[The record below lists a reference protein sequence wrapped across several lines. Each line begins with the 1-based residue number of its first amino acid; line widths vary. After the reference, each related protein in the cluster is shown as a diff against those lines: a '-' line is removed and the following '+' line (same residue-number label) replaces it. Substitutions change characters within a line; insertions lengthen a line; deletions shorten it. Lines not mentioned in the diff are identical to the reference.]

1 MAIGAGIVFNV
12 DMSELDDYVDSKIT
26 DKKSLF
32 SKIKNYTREP
42 NEINPFVKLD
52 KAYQAENDKIKDIY
66 LKNGRLS
73 PEQLNAYINLLRP
86 IHATILKS
94 FDNYAESL
102 RTEFAKSGTNSTE
115 QMKLDRILA
124 EKKQA
129 LKDQLEKKI
138 QVLNNLP
145 HNISNV
151 LVINGKKIPIRRT
164 DGNQIHVVN
173 DLDSDE
179 MLEYLAKQNQEKIQ
193 GNQVISI
200 ESYDSAVEIF
210 NPLDPFSSGG
220 GRYSFNRFDSH
231 KVNDIFKITDVPP
244 NGYKLTISRES
255 PDGTP
260 RNFYEQADKDRAYL
274 MGVAQLA
281 QRKQY
286 RLNLQDFP
294 KHLHDSALRVWV
306 DNGRSY
312 ADVDGARKGT
322 LPPTLFDIIVRNNIS
337 HGEVKAYCNMSK
349 KDRELLNK
357 QIQNQGEPLSFDDTL
372 DSPLTVADRELLG
385 QQISLNEAEK
395 AKNKAKPT
403 LQKLPSDS
411 YDDATIDRID
421 KLYALHLEFEQKAG
435 YRQRMYELND
445 IFKNTGLSDDK
456 DLQIVVNQM
465 PNSVYGQ
472 YINHARK
479 HYADQNLI
487 NSRNQVE
494 PAHNF
499 DGPSSLDLL
508 GSSNKDDFYQTN
520 KRQPYIDQYRSN
532 LADMSKLIKLLN
544 SDKLP
549 QDERIAMFKA
559 LEDVSANGSIDWS
572 RQFDF
577 LSQMPLGRDQQNGF
591 LMAQYFMAMKPQ
603 HRGYAYNKLDPVR
616 QNAIFPYLPESLQI
630 IYNPDKAKALAQIL
644 AETYNP
650 EGTKDRQA
658 VLMEHMLNQTSPQA
672 KLAFVNLQT
681 SPLPSRIQVDLW
693 LKDIIRDPKPANY
706 QIGYA
711 LSYCLLNSK
720 ADPVLNKR
728 IVKNI
733 LDCSPEKASYL
744 IGQMDPK
751 ARIKLLEIIQNEIKS
766 IQNPRAKKRA
776 IHYYANKLVNIL
788 NETQSPNLIKELAKN
803 VETSANNNLS
813 PKEELLLAIVNHSK
827 FDNKH
832 AFENFAEGIAQNN
845 NKPGLIT
852 QEMIYQQMPPTQETG
867 RGTDIANRQNLV
879 YSKLDDAIQKQIIDK
894 ELAKAE
900 IAYKYHP
907 KVGAIKELLNTKKQD
922 VDLLKAKLNE
932 IAAKETNPNYTAK
945 QKCKEYHANC
955 IKLYELAEVLKASD
969 KDLDVAAMADDKR
982 ALPKHYNKLK
992 EVKEKL
998 VAQSDLPETEY
1009 NKAFQE
1015 LQNLDLATEV
1025 ETEFKTL
1032 EKNLP
1037 IANQP
1042 SLTYLE
1048 NIKGRSYSNLTPV
1061 NFQRIETEAKNYIN
1075 KHQQILQSPTHS
1087 VADKCK
1093 AYLENCKELYSML
1106 EHITASD
1113 QSPDRKNISDQ
1124 QRLFPS
1130 IYKQLEEINKQYRE
1144 LVDEIR
1150 RVEKDS
1156 TLDDNNRTKRINEL
1170 HDKLNEL
1177 TVKLRNLKLET
1188 KVTESLEQLKK
1199 ELIKS
1204 GFCFY
1209 MKKEAAIHLIKQIRA
1224 KADHLPY
1231 CPESKIFYAFNE
1243 KVQKQVFNE
1252 LSPETQGALIA
1263 ETSNLEKKSAWL
1275 KRLPAA
1281 QAKDLY
1287 LSQAERDLSLLKLLP
1302 ASHQEEIATD
1312 SSDKKLSDTDYQ
1324 IFTEGLAND
1333 GKIALL
1339 KKLHQKR
1346 AVTPELIDKYR
1357 LNPQPVKEDTSDDFK
1372 NRVANMLKGG

>member
-32 SKIKNYTREP
+32 SKINNYTRKP
-42 NEINPFVKLD
+42 NETNPFVKLD
-52 KAYQAENDKIKDIY
+52 KAYQAENNKIKDIY

-102 RTEFAKSGTNSTE
+102 RNEFAKSGTNSTE

-179 MLEYLAKQNQEKIQ
+179 MLEYLAKQNQEKVQ

-210 NPLDPFSSGG
+210 NPLNPFSSGG
-220 GRYSFNRFDSH
+220 GRYSFNRLDSH
-231 KVNDIFKITDVPP
+231 KVNDIFKITEVPP

-255 PDGTP
+255 LDGTP
-260 RNFYEQADKDRAYL
+260 RAFYEEADKNRAYM

-281 QRKQY
+281 LRRQY

-322 LPPTLFDIIVRNNIS
+322 IPPTLFDVIVRNNIS

-349 KDRELLNK
+349 KDRALLNK
-357 QIQNQGEPLSFDDTL
+357 QIQKQGEPLSFDDTL

-395 AKNKAKPT
+395 AKNKAKPA
-403 LQKLPSDS
+403 LQKLPPDK

-421 KLYALHLEFEQKAG
+421 KLYALHLEFEQRAG

-472 YINHARK
+472 HINYARK

-508 GSSNKDDFYQTN
+508 DSSNKDDFYQTH
-520 KRQPYIDQYRSN
+520 KRKPYIDQYRSS
-532 LADMSKLIKLLN
+532 LADMSKLVKLLN

-549 QDERIAMFKA
+549 QDERIAMFKT

-577 LSQMPLGRDQQNGF
+577 LSQMPLGDHQQNGF

-630 IYNPDKAKALAQIL
+630 IYNPDEAKAIAQTL
-644 AETYNP
+644 AETYNR
-650 EGTKDRQA
+650 EGTKDQQA
-658 VLMEHMLNQTSPQA
+658 VLMEHMLNLSSPQA
-672 KLAFVNLQT
+672 KLAFENLQT
-681 SPLPSRIQVDLW
+681 SPLPSRKEIDQN
-693 LKDIIRDPKPANY
+693 LKDIITDDKLANY

-711 LSYCLLNSK
+711 LSYCLLNSE
-720 ADPVLNKR
+720 ADPRLNKR
-728 IVKNI
+728 IVNN
-733 LDCSPEKASYL
+733 LLHRSSDKASYL
-744 IGQMDPK
+744 IGQMPTE
-751 ARIKLLEIIQNEIKS
+751 ARSKLLEVIQDEIAS
-766 IQNPRAKKRA
+766 IKNPSAKKRA

-788 NETQSPNLIKELAKN
+788 NETQSPNLIKELAQNIKQPL
-803 VETSANNNLS
+803 ETSANNS
-813 PKEELLLAIVNHSK
+813 PSLEQGLLLAIVKHEN

-845 NKPGLIT
+845 NKTGLII
-852 QEMIYQQMPPTQETG
+852 QEKIYQQMHPTQETG

-879 YSKLDDAIQKQIIDK
+879 YSKLDDAIQKKIIDK

-907 KVGAIKELLNTKKQD
+907 KVNAIKELLNTKKQD
-922 VDLLKAKLNE
+922 VDSLKTKLNE
-932 IAAKETNPNYTAK
+932 IAAKETDLNYTAK
-945 QKCKEYHANC
+945 QKCQEYYTNC
-955 IKLYELAEVLKASD
+955 MKLYELAEILKASD
-969 KDLDVAAMADDKR
+969 KDLDVAAMAGDKR
-982 ALPKHYNKLK
+982 ALPQHYNKLK
-992 EVKEKL
+992 EVEEKL
-998 VAQSDLPETEY
+998 AAQSDLTEIEY

-1015 LQNLDLATEV
+1015 LQNLDLATKV

-1042 SLTYLE
+1042 SLTYLD

-1061 NFQRIETEAKNYIN
+1061 NFQLIETEAKNYIN
-1075 KHQQILQSPTHS
+1075 KHQQILQSSTHS

-1093 AYLENCKELYSML
+1093 AYLENCQKLYSML
-1106 EHITASD
+1106 EHIKASD
-1113 QSPDRKNISDQ
+1113 QSNISDQ
-1124 QRLFPS
+1124 QRLFPT
-1130 IYKQLEEINKQYRE
+1130 IYQQLEEINKQYHD
-1144 LVDEIR
+1144 LVDGINA
-1150 RVEKDS
+1150 VEY
-1156 TLDDNNRTKRINEL
+1156 
-1170 HDKLNEL
+1170 NEL
-1177 TVKLRNLKLET
+1177 TAKLENLKLDTE
-1188 KVTESLEQLKK
+1188 VTESLEQLKK

-1204 GFCFY
+1204 GCCFY

-1275 KRLPAA
+1275 KRVPAA
-1281 QAKDLY
+1281 QAKELY

-1302 ASHQEEIATD
+1302 ASHQQAIATD

-1333 GKIALL
+1333 GKIDLL
-1339 KKLHQKR
+1339 KMLHQKR
-1346 AVTPELIDKYR
+1346 AVTPKLIDKYR
-1357 LNPQPVKEDTSDDFK
+1357 LNPQPVEEDTSDDFK